1 MNLEL
6 SRIFAE
12 TSYLAA
18 AILFVLGLKGLSHP
32 ESARRGMFQAEIGML
47 LAVVG
52 TLLYFEIVTWTWIL
66 IGVGV
71 GSTIGTL
78 MAVFMP
84 MTAMPQRIAL
94 SHAFGALAAV
104 LVGIYKYIEYPA
116 ADLGRLRITALG
128 FEVMFGALTVT
139 GSLMAFGKLQELIK
153 SAPMTFR
160 GQNYF
165 NIGLFCATIGL
176 YLYFIYDP
184 TSASRSA
191 CCSSCRSVAPTCRW

>member
-18 AILFVLGLKGLSHP
+18 AILFVLGLKALSHP
-32 ESARRGMFQAEIGML
+32 ESARRGMFLAEIGML

-139 GSLMAFGKLQELIK
+139 GSLMAFGKLQE
-153 SAPMTFR
+153 
-160 GQNYF
+160 
-165 NIGLFCATIGL
+165 
-176 YLYFIYDP
+176 
-184 TSASRSA
+184 
-191 CCSSCRSVAPTCRW
+191 